1 MFDRNKIIFNNRRSF
16 KASNKKVN
24 LFLSKLSEDAIQR
37 LEIDKRKKNNVLEIL
52 AKSNIFVKTLEKK
65 NIKTETF
72 QTFFPNTINF
82 NQKNMIINNNKL
94 SAIDDE
100 KIDCCISFF
109 PAFAKS
115 DLTFILKS
123 IYRILK
129 FEGKFLFLFFSS
141 DSCSKLKKIFYDIF
155 KTKFEDMFMPSP
167 DILLLGN
174 ITNLMGYKNVVVDKS
189 SYIITNKTPEDIWG
203 FIRDLGVSNY
213 LQNRNKTAISKINY
227 NELREKIKLLLTED
241 GVITNKVSINY
252 LIGTKKH

>member
-1 MFDRNKIIFNNRRSF
+1 MFDENKIIYNSQRSL
-16 KASNKKVN
+16 KASNKKVD

-52 AKSNIFVKTLEKK
+52 AKSNIFVRTLEKK
-65 NIKTETF
+65 KIKNKTL
-72 QTFFPNTINF
+72 QTFFPNTINL
-82 NQKNMIINNNKL
+82 NKQNIIINNNSL
-94 SAIDDE
+94 SAIEDE

-141 DSCSKLKKIFYDIF
+141 DSCSKLKNIFHDIF
-155 KTKFEDMFMPSP
+155 QTKVEDMFMPSP

-174 ITNLMGYKNVVVDKS
+174 ITNLIGYKNVVVDRS
-189 SYIITNKTPEDIWG
+189 SYLITNKTPEDIWR

-213 LQNRNKTAISKINY
+213 LQNRNKTSISKLNY
-227 NELREKIKLLLTED
+227 NKLREKIKLLLIED

-252 LIGTKKH
+252 LIGTKKN

>member
-1 MFDRNKIIFNNRRSF
+1 M
-16 KASNKKVN
+16 A
-24 LFLSKLSEDAIQR
+24 
-37 LEIDKRKKNNVLEIL
+37 
-52 AKSNIFVKTLEKK
+52 AKTNWG
-65 NIKTETF
+65 
-72 QTFFPNTINF
+72 
-82 NQKNMIINNNKL
+82 
-94 SAIDDE
+94 
-100 KIDCCISFF
+100 
-109 PAFAKS
+109 KS
-115 DLTFILKS
+115 STV
-123 IYRILK
+123 
-129 FEGKFLFLFFSS
+129 
-141 DSCSKLKKIFYDIF
+141 F